1 MEMSTQNLLGGL
13 YQNVGVELGFNVNG
27 GNILGDLA
35 GKSNSAKARNIQFIS
50 LSLFLRYIGHILSHE
65 AICHIRLL
73 AIWEWA
79 LKSNLINQVL
89 EFKILVKII
98 ESFSAT

>member
-1 MEMSTQNLLGGL
+1 M
-13 YQNVGVELGFNVNG
+13 GVM
-27 GNILGDLA
+27 A
-35 GKSNSAKARNIQFIS
+35 GKGNMAKGRCIQFIPFS
-50 LSLFLRYIGHILSHE
+50 HLLRYIGHILSHK

-73 AIWEWA
+73 AISELG

-89 EFKILVKII
+89 DFRMLVKTI